1 MTSIPETS
9 GLSLLQ
15 RLAAIARHK
24 PDDDALIFLPE
35 GDAAGAVARTYAQLQ
50 RTATALATLLQE
62 RAEPGARVLLLLPA
76 DADYFAA
83 AWGCLLAGMVVVP
96 MAVPRQEAQF
106 GFVRAIMQDSGA
118 TVVLT
123 RQDVQASL
131 QPLAESVEWLL
142 LEETADVMPHAHW
155 PMPGEHTPA
164 LLQYTSGSTGMPKG
178 VVVTHG
184 NLAASV
190 DLMLTVANI
199 DGQSTVVSW
208 LPLFHNMGFIS
219 FGLLPLCVGARLVLM
234 PTESFM
240 LNPARWF
247 LAISQFRGTHS
258 GAPNIGYESCLNF
271 LPDALLDKL
280 DLQAWRVA
288 AIGSE
293 PLKASLIDRFAERFA
308 RCGFR
313 RETFLTTYGFSEATV
328 FSAGADSDG
337 LVPRLDV
344 DKTGFENGRVEPV
357 QSVAKT
363 LISVGRA
370 RDHVAIIHP
379 DTAERCGERTLGEI
393 WIQGPTVAAGYW
405 NKPEATAATFNQFA
419 SDGSGPYVRS
429 GDIGMVAA
437 GNLYVVGRSKELI
450 IVGGK
455 KLHPLDIEQAVNG
468 VCTQTVPYAAAAS
481 AWHTEQGERL
491 ALFQELKPDTAAD
504 DYANIVTQLCDTVH
518 ERFGVQL
525 QRVVLLRMG
534 SLPRTHNGKLQRIR
548 CCELVDSGTLAAHVL
563 RDWQA
568 GVMPGEMAAAQRQED
583 PLRATEVPFESL
595 TPTEQKL
602 ALLWAELLNRPSV
615 HPDADFIGLGGQSIV
630 ATRMV
635 ALVRQRLGVELSLRA
650 PFRHSTLR
658 QLACHIDG
666 LRACPLQTVSS
677 HPDAEIAAV
686 DGWLPLTAAQRRLWL
701 LNRLDDSS
709 AAYHMCASYELKGE
723 LDQAALTQTLTA
735 LVERHAMLRT
745 VYRLGEG
752 GVAQQRA
759 LQAFDFDLICHDLTA
774 LTPSQRA
781 SVLESLLQ
789 QSRTTPFDLTRDLP
803 LRACLVRTAPDTHV
817 LALTIHHIAADGWSV
832 NILVRE
838 LATHYGAFS
847 RGQAVQ
853 PGTTPPY
860 AQWALRQEQ
869 MAALHW
875 QARRGY
881 WHTQLQDLPPLHS
894 LPLDRPRRLDSAMR
908 GETHVS
914 HLDSTLL
921 AELDVA
927 ARKQGVTLYMQLQTA
942 LAILLARLGT
952 STDVAIGAA
961 YASREQA
968 ECQDIVGFFVNSLV
982 IRHRLAQDQPVA
994 NVLTHCRDTVLD
1006 AYEQEV
1012 PFEQLVEW
1020 LNPPRVGQHN
1030 PLFQVMLNLQ
1040 NKDNWQLDLPGLK
1053 ATPFHISTQEAKFDL
1068 AVDCTQHDGGLS
1080 IQWEFDA
1087 QLFDRATLV
1096 RWSGY
1101 FERILQALCRTP
1113 DLAWECIALLDAEE
1127 RQHLLQDFN
1136 RTEQP
1141 AVAECLHH
1149 LFERC
1154 VELRPDA
1161 LALVCGDAALSYRD
1175 LNQHANRIA
1184 HALIALG
1191 AGPDARI
1198 AILMERSMESVV
1210 AMLAVLKSGAAY
1222 VPVDIAY
1229 PPARIQCIVDDAQP
1243 AVIIVGEKV
1252 DLSWMAPTLPV
1263 RTLTQLQSDR
1273 LHNPAR
1279 TDVLPHHLAYLIYTS
1294 GSTGQP
1300 KGALLE
1306 HRQVSNLLSCDPP
1319 APVGVDD
1326 CVAHCANIAFDAAV
1340 WEVWSALTQGARLA
1354 VMPPDLV
1361 FDPVAFCD
1369 ALLRQH
1375 VTALVLTVALFNQYR
1390 TALAPALAQLNYCLI
1405 GGEPVDAR
1413 AALDVVRNSPP
1424 RHLLNIYGPAET
1436 AVFVTT
1442 QEITSTHENI
1452 ANIPLGRPL
1461 ANTRIYVLDH
1471 LGEPVPTGV
1480 VGEICI
1486 AGAQVGRGYW
1496 NRPSLTAETFVAD
1509 TLTPSHEGARLYRT
1523 GDLGRWRAD
1532 GVLEFAGRRDFQ
1544 VKIRGFRIEP
1554 GEIEQV
1560 LGRCEHV
1567 QDVAVVAQTDAAKNL
1582 RLVAYVVPMANMQQ
1596 ALLQASAQWTAALAA
1611 QLARAV
1617 PDYMLPAAW
1626 VVLPALPLTPH
1637 GKLDRYAL
1645 PLPDVQKQA
1654 RQWEAPRSEMETLLA
1669 RAWQAV
1675 LGVAQVG
1682 RQDNFFALGGHSL
1695 LAVRVSE
1702 YLRERGHRLAVKA
1715 TFNAA
1720 TLAEAA
1726 LHIQAD
1732 AAHARVCPLNPIT
1745 EDTQRITPDL
1755 LPLVRLTQDQ
1765 IDTIA
1770 AAVVGGARNIQD
1782 IYPLSPL
1789 QEGILFHHLMTQE
1802 QDPYLLRTVLAF
1814 NTRAQLDAFVAAL
1827 RTVIERHDILR
1838 TSIHWQQLEQPVQ
1851 VVQRVAP
1858 LTLVEHE
1865 QPVDEA
1871 RMLACLD
1878 QQRPQF
1884 DLRNGPLLM
1893 LVAAPTSA
1901 ASTTRPMSGSSW
1913 LLGIL
1918 AHHII
1923 ADNETLALV
1932 FADIHLLLQ
1941 NRADALPPA
1950 LPFRYFIAQQQ
1961 RESQAQHEAFFRQQ
1975 LGDFVE
1981 PAFMFDVHDT
1991 NVDRQQI
1998 RDASTTVGADITVA
2012 LRSQARRQQ
2021 VSVASLLHLAWG
2033 MVIGACSGRDDLV
2046 FGTVLS
2052 GRLQADADA
2061 ARVPGV
2067 FINTL
2072 PVRVNLASLNVQDSL
2087 QQLHRELNALTAHE
2101 QAPLALAKRCSGVAA
2116 EVPLFNILLN
2126 CRHKPMQAEA
2136 DMVAALAQDGMQ
2148 ILSMEE
2154 RTHYPVTLCVDEQE
2168 QSLQLRLQTAPEIDP
2183 QRVLRYMETALQRL
2197 VTALE
2202 QHPDVMLTALSVVPA
2217 MEQQRVLEACQSTS
2231 TIATDAALLHQRFE
2245 RQAQRSPDAIAVVHG
2260 RTVVSYQQLNVR
2272 ANAIAHA
2279 LLQRGVQP
2287 DDRVAVCLERGLD
2300 LVASLIGVLKACAAY
2315 VPLDPV
2321 QPVARLSF
2329 MLQDCQPR
2337 LLLTSREWQAH
2348 LSAENV
2354 STLYVDMI
2362 EPARDDDPRIINL
2375 QPQHLAYVIYTSGS
2389 TGRPKGVQVEHR
2401 QVRQLFDATAT
2412 LFTFNAD
2419 DVWTLFHSCAFDFS
2433 VWEMWGALT
2442 TGARL
2447 VIVPNE
2453 VVRASDEFYKLI
2465 CRENVTVL
2473 NQTPGALRALLNAQE
2488 HDPVP
2493 HQLRYVILGGE
2504 ALEAHVIRT
2513 WQALNARYPTRLINM
2528 YGITEITVHGTFND
2542 VTDFH
2547 GSDSRGLMGRP
2558 LPSTEMYILDA
2569 HMRAVPVG
2577 ATGELYVA
2585 GGQLARG
2592 YWQRDELNRERF
2604 ILHSIDQHAPLRL
2617 YRSGD
2622 LACWRSDG
2630 TLTYRGRNDSQVKI
2644 RGYRIEC
2651 GEIET
2656 CLRSIDDVRDAVVVA
2671 RGEQDDRHLVAYI
2684 VAMQTSASDDMR
2696 LRERLLQML
2705 PDYMVPVAFV
2715 RLPTLPLTVNG
2726 KIDHRALPAPAIF
2739 ASGASTDP
2747 PQGETEIR
2755 LAALW
2760 QELLGVRAPGR
2771 HAHFYALGGH
2781 SLLAVRLNN
2790 AIRREW
2796 DISLP
2801 LRTVFELATIASL
2814 APVIDVARGEHA
2826 VKLNSEEYEEG
2837 VFD

>member
-1 MTSIPETS
+1 MTSISETS

-15 RLAAIARHK
+15 RLSAIAQQK
-24 PDDDALIFLPE
+24 PDADALIFLPE
-35 GDAAGAVARTYAQLQ
+35 GDAAGAVPRTYAQLQ
-50 RTATALATLLQE
+50 RTAAAIATLLQE
-62 RAEPGARVLLLLPA
+62 RAEPGARVVLLVPA
-76 DADYFAA
+76 GADYFAA

-123 RQDVQASL
+123 QQDVQASL
-131 QPLAESVEWLL
+131 QPLAGSVEWLL

-344 DKTGFENGRVEPV
+344 DKAGFENGKVEPV
-357 QSVAKT
+357 QAVAKT

-370 RDHVAIIHP
+370 RAHVAIVHP
-379 DTAERCGERTLGEI
+379 DTGVRCGERTLGEI

-468 VCTQTVPYAAAAS
+468 VCAQGVPYAAAAS

-504 DYANIVTQLCDTVH
+504 DHANIVTQLCDAVH

-548 CCELVDSGTLAAHVL
+548 CCDLVDSGALAAHVL
-563 RDWQA
+563 QDWQA
-568 GVMPGEMAAAQRQED
+568 GALPGEDAAELRQEALLCAD
-583 PLRATEVPFESL
+583 NVPFESL

-658 QLACHIDG
+658 QLARHIDE
-666 LRACPLQTVSS
+666 LRAHPVQTSPS
-677 HPDAEIAAV
+677 FQAADIAVV
-686 DGWLPLTAAQRRLWL
+686 DGWLPLTAAQQRLWL
-701 LNRLDDSS
+701 LSRLDGNS
-709 AAYHMCASYELKGE
+709 AAYHMCASYELEGE
-723 LDQAALTQTLTA
+723 LDRAALAQTLTA
-735 LVERHAMLRT
+735 LVERHSMLRT

-759 LQAFDFDLICHDLTA
+759 LAAFEFNLAFHDLSA
-774 LTPSQRA
+774 LPPSLRA
-781 SVLESLLQ
+781 PSLESLLQ
-789 QSRTTPFDLTRDLP
+789 QSRTAAFDLERDLL
-803 LRACLVRTAPDTHV
+803 LRACLVQTESNVHV

-838 LATHYGAFS
+838 LETLYGAFS
-847 RGQAVQ
+847 RGQTAQ
-853 PGTTPPY
+853 AGTTPLPY
-860 AQWALRQEQ
+860 AQWVLRQEQ
-869 MAALHW
+869 TAALRW
-875 QARRGY
+875 QARRDY

-894 LPLDRPRRLDSAMR
+894 LPLDRPRRIDSAVR
-908 GETHVS
+908 GENHFS
-914 HLDSTLL
+914 HLDRTLL
-921 AELDVA
+921 TELDVA
-927 ARKQGVTLYMQLQTA
+927 ARKQGVTLYMQLQAA

-982 IRHRLAQDQPVA
+982 IRHRLALDQPVA
-994 NVLTHCRDTVLD
+994 NVLAQCRDTVLD

-1068 AVDCTQHDGGLS
+1068 AVDCTQQDNGLD

-1087 QLFDRATLV
+1087 HLFDRATIV

-1101 FERILQALCRTP
+1101 FERILQALSRTP
-1113 DLAWECIALLDAEE
+1113 DLAWERIALLDAEE
-1127 RQHLLQDFN
+1127 RRHLLQDFN
-1136 RTEQP
+1136 QTEQP
-1141 AVAECLHH
+1141 AVVECLHH
-1149 LFERC
+1149 LFERRAA
-1154 VELRPDA
+1154 LQPDA
-1161 LALVCGDAALSYRD
+1161 IALVCGDTALSYRE
-1175 LNQHANRIA
+1175 LNQRANRIA
-1184 HALIALG
+1184 HGLIALG
-1191 AGPDARI
+1191 AGPDVRI
-1198 AILMERSMESVV
+1198 ALLLERSMDSVV

-1222 VPVDIAY
+1222 VPVDTAY
-1229 PPARIQCIVDDAQP
+1229 PQARIQFIVDDAQP
-1243 AVIIVGEKV
+1243 AVIIVDEKM
-1252 DLSWMAPTLPV
+1252 DLGWMAPTLPV

-1273 LHNPAR
+1273 QHNPAR
-1279 TDVLPHHLAYLIYTS
+1279 ADVLPHHLAYLIYTS

-1306 HRQVSNLLSCDPP
+1306 HRQVSNLLRCDPR

-1326 CVAHCANIAFDAAV
+1326 CVAHCANIAFDAAT
-1340 WEVWSALTQGARLA
+1340 WEVWSALTQGARL
-1354 VMPPDLV
+1354 VVIPPDLV
-1361 FDPVAFCD
+1361 FDPEAFCD
-1369 ALLRQH
+1369 ALLRQR
-1375 VTALVLTVALFNQYR
+1375 VTAMVLTVALFNQYR
-1390 TALAPALAQLNYCLI
+1390 DALAPALAQLNYCLI
-1405 GGEPVDAR
+1405 GGEAVDVR

-1442 QEITSTHENI
+1442 QEITRAHANAS
-1452 ANIPLGRPL
+1452 NIPLGRPL
-1461 ANTRIYVLDH
+1461 ANTRIYVLDRW
-1471 LGEPVPTGV
+1471 GEPVPTGV

-1496 NRPSLTAETFVAD
+1496 NRPALTAEKFATD
-1509 TLTPSHEGARLYRT
+1509 TLAPGHDDVRLYRT
-1523 GDLGRWRAD
+1523 GDLGRWRVD

-1554 GEIEQV
+1554 GEIEQA
-1560 LGRCEHV
+1560 LGHCEHV
-1567 QDVAVVAQTDAAKNL
+1567 RDVAVVAQADAAGSL
-1582 RLVAYVVPMANMQQ
+1582 RLVAYVVPAADLQQ
-1596 ALLQASAQWTAALAA
+1596 TLLQEPAQWIAQLTA

-1626 VVLPALPLTPH
+1626 VVLPSLPLTHH
-1637 GKLDRYAL
+1637 GKLDRRAL
-1645 PLPDVQKQA
+1645 PVPDVQTQA
-1654 RQWEAPRSEMETLLA
+1654 RQWEAPQGEMETLLA
-1669 RAWQAV
+1669 QAWQTV
-1675 LGVAQVG
+1675 LGVARVG

-1702 YLRERGHRLAVKA
+1702 YVRARGYRLPVKA

-1726 LHIQAD
+1726 LQIQTD
-1732 AAHARVCPLNPIT
+1732 AAHTVACPPNRIT
-1745 EDTQRITPDL
+1745 ENTPRITPEL
-1755 LPLVRLTQDQ
+1755 LPLVTLTQDQ

-1770 AAVVGGARNIQD
+1770 AAVVGGTRNIQD

-1827 RTVIERHDILR
+1827 RAVIERHDILR
-1838 TSIHWQQLEQPVQ
+1838 TSIHWQLLEQPVQ

-1858 LTLVEHE
+1858 LTLVEVE
-1865 QPVDEA
+1865 QPANEA
-1871 RMLACLD
+1871 RMLASLD

-1884 DLRNGPLLM
+1884 DLRSGPLLM
-1893 LVAAPTSA
+1893 AVAAPAVDTGSA
-1901 ASTTRPMSGSSW
+1901 SW
-1913 LLGIL
+1913 MLGIL

-1941 NRADALPPA
+1941 NRADVLPPA
-1950 LPFRYFIAQQQ
+1950 LPFRHFIAQQQ
-1961 RESQAQHEAFFRQQ
+1961 RESLAQHEVFFRQQ
-1975 LGDFVE
+1975 LADFVE

-1991 NVDRQQI
+1991 SVDRQQI
-1998 RDASTTVGADITVA
+1998 RDASTTLGADITVA

-2072 PVRVNLASLNVQDSL
+2072 PVRVNLASLSVQDSL

-2126 CRHKPMQAEA
+2126 CRHKPAQADA
-2136 DMVAALAQDGMQ
+2136 DMAAALAQDGMQ

-2168 QSLQLRLQTAPEIDP
+2168 QSLQLSLQTAPTIDP
-2183 QRVLRYMETALQRL
+2183 QQVLRYVETALQQL

-2202 QHPDVMLTALSVVPA
+2202 QRPDVMLTALSVVPA
-2217 MEQQRVLEACQSTS
+2217 TEQRWVLEVCQSS
-2231 TIATDAALLHQRFE
+2231 SAVATDAALLHQRFE
-2245 RQAQRSPDAIAVVHG
+2245 RQVQQAPDAVALVHG
-2260 RTVVSYQQLNVR
+2260 QAVFSYRQLNAR

-2279 LLQRGVQP
+2279 LLQQGVQP
-2287 DDRVAVCLERGLD
+2287 DDRVAVCLERGPE
-2300 LVASLIGVLKACAAY
+2300 LVASLIGVLKAGAAY

-2337 LLLTSREWQAH
+2337 LLLTTREWQTH

-2354 STLYVDMI
+2354 STLCVDMI
-2362 EPARDDDPRIINL
+2362 EPARNDDPQIANL

-2389 TGRPKGVQVEHR
+2389 TGQPKGVLVEHR

-2453 VVRASDEFYKLI
+2453 VARASDEFYKLI
-2465 CRENVTVL
+2465 CREKVTVL
-2473 NQTPGALRALLNAQE
+2473 NQTPGALRALLSAQE
-2488 HDPVP
+2488 HDAAS
-2493 HQLRYVILGGE
+2493 HHLRYVILGGE

-2542 VTDFH
+2542 VTDFY

-2577 ATGELYVA
+2577 VTGELYVA

-2592 YWQRDELNRERF
+2592 YWQRDELTRERF
-2604 ILHSIDQHAPLRL
+2604 IQHAVDQRTPIRL

-2622 LACWRSDG
+2622 LACWKDDG

-2644 RGYRIEC
+2644 RGYRIER
-2651 GEIET
+2651 GEIEA
-2656 CLRSIDDVRDAVVVA
+2656 CLRGTEGVRDAVVVA
-2671 RGEQDDRHLVAYI
+2671 QGEQDERRLVAYV
-2684 VAMQTSASDDMR
+2684 VATESTAPNDTQ
-2696 LRERLLQML
+2696 LREHLLQAL
-2705 PDYMVPVAFV
+2705 PEYMVPAAFV
-2715 RLPTLPLTVNG
+2715 RLPALPLTVNG
-2726 KIDHRALPAPAIF
+2726 KIDQRALPPPETF
-2739 ASGASTDP
+2739 AAGASADP
-2747 PQGETEIR
+2747 PQGETELR

-2760 QELLGVRAPGR
+2760 QELLGVSVPGR
-2771 HAHFYALGGH
+2771 HAHFFALGGH

-2796 DISLP
+2796 DVNLP

-2814 APVIDVARGEHA
+2814 APVIDVARGA
-2826 VKLNSEEYEEG
+2826 TAAALSGEEYEEG